1 MDIDIAKHIKNKL
14 TVNLAYMGYVLK
26 CLDTIKDKKL
36 TSNKLK
42 RKSWLKRLY

>member
-1 MDIDIAKHIKNKL
+1 MDIDIVKHIKNNVI
-14 TVNLAYMGYVLK
+14 VNLACMDYVLK
-26 CLDTIKDKKL
+26 CLDTIKDKRL